1 MRTDRLEPVRIYSSL
16 RGLLAAAIAPTL
28 LVVAVLIGLASRP
41 RFSPV
46 MVVFSILAVVLGGV
60 ALFDL
65 PRHTVFGPGG
75 VTRVCAVR
83 RHTLLWDDILVLRR
97 ARGSLIANLRS
108 RDPEH
113 TGVGPL
119 IAKVGRRNYLLCNQS
134 ESRPEYDRIVA
145 GMSVWAPEL
154 VMGAARPPVKVPP
167 SDLYRRR
174 KSSPQAGRR

>member
-1 MRTDRLEPVRIYSSL
+1 VRTERLEPVRIYSSM
-16 RGLLAAAIAPTL
+16 RGLLAAGIAPGL
-28 LVVAVLIGLASRP
+28 LVALVIVGLNAQP
-41 RFSPV
+41 RFSPIMIV
-46 MVVFSILAVVLGGV
+46 ISILALVLGGA
-60 ALFDL
+60 ALLDL
-65 PRHTVFGPGG
+65 PRHTVFGPDG
-75 VTRVCAVR
+75 VTRVCALR
-83 RHTLLWDDILVLRR
+83 RHTLRWDDIVVLRR

-145 GMSVWAPEL
+145 GMAVWAPEL

-174 KSSPQAGRR
+174 KSSPQTGRR